1 MHSPNEPP
9 SVPTPQPV
17 IEPEHTP
24 PEHEQGK
31 SFLTPVSDILARVPR
46 DRAQGLFWLVVLATS
61 TLTGAIA
68 FQWLTGLPSTP
79 NCRKLFQ
86 ATLSDSGQLYCADQ
100 AARKGDEASLSSALK
115 LAGSINKNDPLFE
128 QSRQLADH
136 WSKSILVLAR
146 RKVEAGNLKKGIEL
160 AQRVPT
166 TSPVHAEAQAM
177 ISDWQGNWKQGEAI
191 FQKAKKAIQDQDW
204 GQATEQVRNLVQIG
218 SDYWQKRADTIVAE
232 IAIEQQAF
240 LKISEAQILV
250 DSGNVDNIAKA
261 IQAVSQIDPQRLA
274 RKRVTEKV
282 DEWSQKLIDI
292 AKAAQAN
299 GNYAEAM
306 KAAQKVPPNAKGAKD
321 ATAYLQIGR
330 AETLENKNSLWSSI
344 QAYAY
349 AAQIDS
355 TTPAYETSREK
366 RQKWEGQLQNWG
378 QLAVA
383 RWFADIDQV
392 SGYRTAIDQAKMI
405 EPNQPRRVEAQT
417 LIASWNKQIETF
429 SDHQFLARAK
439 QMAVDNTVA
448 SLQMAITEAG
458 KAISGGL
465 QNTAQVL
472 VAEWGNAVE
481 RVEDKPI
488 LDQARALAQKGDL
501 SGAIKIA
508 EKIGSDRALYG
519 EAKDEIYTWTG
530 RIQAVEDRPI
540 LNEADAL
547 ANEGRLSEAIARA
560 SDIGANRTMYGEA
573 QSRIADWA
581 ARRRQIEDAN
591 RPRPAQDTAPAEE
604 SSPPASAAQEQAA
617 PPPETSNPD
626 PVEQS
631 APPPEPS
638 ARESAPPPE
647 PSPAAG
653 SGDQGGS
660 NPNF

>member
-1 MHSPNEPP
+1 MQSPNEPP
-9 SVPTPQPV
+9 SVPTAQPV

-24 PEHEQGK
+24 EQGK
-31 SFLTPVSDILARVPR
+31 NFLKSASEVLARMPR

-115 LAGSINKNDPLFE
+115 LASSIDQNDPLFE

-146 RKVEAGNLKKGIEL
+146 QKVETGNLKKGIEL
-160 AQRVPT
+160 AQQVPT

-177 ISDWQGNWKQGEAI
+177 INDWQGNWHQGEAI
-191 FQKAKKAIQDQDW
+191 FQKAKKAIQDQNW
-204 GQATEQVRNLVQIG
+204 GQATEQVQNLVQIG

-232 IAIEQQAF
+232 IAVEQQAF
-240 LKISEAQILV
+240 LKISEAQTLV
-250 DSGNVDNIAKA
+250 DSGNVDSIAKA

-274 RKRVTEKV
+274 RKRVAEKV
-282 DEWSQKLIDI
+282 NEWSQKLIDI

-306 KAAQKVPPNAKGAKD
+306 KAAQKVPPDAKGAKD
-321 ATAYLQIGR
+321 AVAYLQIGR
-330 AETLENKNSLWSSI
+330 AETLEKKDSLWSSI

-349 AAQIDS
+349 SAQIDS
-355 TTPAYETSREK
+355 TTPAYEASREK
-366 RQKWEGQLQNWG
+366 RQKWEGQVQNWG
-378 QLAVA
+378 QLAIA
-383 RWFADIDQV
+383 RWFADIDQI
-392 SGYRTAIDQAKMI
+392 SGYRTAIEQAKMV

-417 LIASWNKQIETF
+417 LVASWNKQIETF
-429 SDHQFLARAK
+429 SDRQFLARAK

-448 SLQMAITEAG
+448 SLQMAIAEAG
-458 KAISGGL
+458 KALSGGL
-465 QNTAQVL
+465 QSTAQAL

-501 SGAIKIA
+501 SGAIQIA
-508 EKIGSDRALYG
+508 EKIGSNRALYG
-519 EAKDEIYTWTG
+519 DAKDEIYNWTG

-540 LNEADAL
+540 LNEAEAL

-560 SDIGANRTMYGEA
+560 SDISSNRTMYGEA

-581 ARRRQIEDAN
+581 AQRRQIEDAN
-591 RPRPAQDTAPAEE
+591 RPQSAPPEAAPTQE
-604 SSPPASAAQEQAA
+604 SPPPAAQEQAA
-617 PPPETSNPD
+617 PPPETPQSGPI
-626 PVEQS
+626 EQS
-631 APPPEPS
+631 APPPDS
-638 ARESAPPPE
+638 GRQESAPPPE

>member
-1 MHSPNEPP
+1 MSSSNEPP
-9 SVPTPQPV
+9 SGPTQPPV
-17 IEPEHTP
+17 IEPEAAP
-24 PEHEQGK
+24 LKQGK
-31 SFLTPVSDILARVPR
+31 NFLKPVSEALARLPR
-46 DRAQGLFWLVVLATS
+46 HQAQGLFWLAVLATS

-115 LAGSINKNDPLFE
+115 LASSINQNDPLFE

-160 AQRVPT
+160 AQQVPT

-177 ISDWQGNWKQGEAI
+177 IKDWQGNWKQGEAI

-250 DSGNVDNIAKA
+250 DSGSTENIAKA
-261 IQAVSQIDPQRLA
+261 IQSVSKIDPQRLA
-274 RKRVTEKV
+274 RKRVGEKI
-282 DEWSQKLIDI
+282 DEWSQKLIDV
-292 AKAAQAN
+292 AKSAQAN
-299 GNYAEAM
+299 GNYEEAM

-321 ATAYLQIGR
+321 AAAYLQIGR
-330 AETLENKNSLWSSI
+330 AATLENKDSLWSSI

-349 AAQIDS
+349 STQIDS
-355 TTPAYETSREK
+355 TTPAYEASREQ
-366 RQKWEGQLQNWG
+366 RQKWEGQVQNWG
-378 QLAVA
+378 QLEIA
-383 RWFADIDQV
+383 RWFADIDQI
-392 SGYRTAIDQAKMI
+392 SGYRTAIDQAKMVA
-405 EPNQPRRVEAQT
+405 PNQPRRVEAQT
-417 LIASWNKQIETF
+417 LIASWTKQIDTF

-439 QMAVDNTVA
+439 QMAVENTVA
-448 SLQMAITEAG
+448 SLQMAIAEAG
-458 KAISGGL
+458 KALSGGL
-465 QNTAQVL
+465 QNTAQAL
-472 VAEWGNAVE
+472 VAEWSNAVE

-488 LDQARALAQKGDL
+488 LDQARTLAQKGDL
-501 SGAIKIA
+501 TGAIQIA
-508 EKIGSDRALYG
+508 EKIDSSRALYR
-519 EAKDEIYTWTG
+519 EARDDIYTWTG

-540 LNEADAL
+540 LNEAEAL

-560 SDIGANRTMYGEA
+560 SDIGSNRTMYGEA
-573 QSRIADWA
+573 QSRIGDWA
-581 ARRRQIEDAN
+581 AQRRQIEDAN
-591 RPRPAQDTAPAEE
+591 RPQPAAQDAAPSPE
-604 SSPPASAAQEQAA
+604 SSDTSADQAA
-617 PPPETSNPD
+617 PPPETPESGTVDNSAPPPAD
-626 PVEQS
+626 AGSQDS
-631 APPPEPS
+631 APPPEP
-638 ARESAPPPE
+638 APAPE
-647 PSPAAG
+647 

>member
-1 MHSPNEPP
+1 MQAPNEPP
-9 SVPTPQPV
+9 SASTPPPV

-24 PEHEQGK
+24 PEQEK
-31 SFLTPVSDILARVPR
+31 NFLKPVSDVLSRMPR

-115 LAGSINKNDPLFE
+115 LANSIDRNDPLFE

-146 RKVEAGNLKKGIEL
+146 RKVEVGNLKKGIEL
-160 AQRVPT
+160 AQQVPA
-166 TSPVHAEAQAM
+166 TSPVHVEAQAM
-177 ISDWQGNWKQGEAI
+177 INDWQGNWKQGEAI

-240 LKISEAQILV
+240 LKISEAQTLV
-250 DSGNVDNIAKA
+250 DSGNADSIAKA
-261 IQAVSQIDPQRLA
+261 IQTVSQIDPQRLA
-274 RKRVTEKV
+274 RKRVAEKI

-292 AKAAQAN
+292 AKSAQAN

-321 ATAYLQIGR
+321 AAAYLQIGR
-330 AETLENKNSLWSSI
+330 AETLENKDSLWSSI

-349 AAQIDS
+349 SAQIDS
-355 TTPAYETSREK
+355 TTPAYEASREK
-366 RQKWEGQLQNWG
+366 RQKWEGQVQNWG
-378 QLAVA
+378 QLAIA

-392 SGYRTAIDQAKMI
+392 SGYRTAIEQAKMV

-417 LIASWNKQIETF
+417 LIASWSKQIETF
-429 SDHQFLARAK
+429 SDRQFLARAK
-439 QMAVDNTVA
+439 QMAVDNTVV
-448 SLQMAITEAG
+448 SLQMAIAEAG
-458 KAISGGL
+458 KALSGGL
-465 QNTAQVL
+465 QNTAQAL
-472 VAEWGNAVE
+472 VAEWSNAVE

-501 SGAIKIA
+501 SGAIRIA
-508 EKIGSDRALYG
+508 EKIGPDRALYG

-540 LNEADAL
+540 LNEAEAL

-560 SDIGANRTMYGEA
+560 SDIGSNRTMYGEA
-573 QSRIADWA
+573 QSRISDWA
-581 ARRRQIEDAN
+581 TQRRRIEDAN
-591 RPRPAQDTAPAEE
+591 RPQPAPQEAAPAQE
-604 SSPPASAAQEQAA
+604 SPAS
-617 PPPETSNPD
+617 
-626 PVEQS
+626 EQS
-631 APPPEPS
+631 APPPETPQS
-638 ARESAPPPE
+638 GSVDNSPPPPDSGGQESAPPPE

-653 SGDQGGS
+653 SSDQGGS

>member
-1 MHSPNEPP
+1 MQAPNEPP
-9 SVPTPQPV
+9 STPTPPPV
-17 IEPEHTP
+17 IEPEQTP
-24 PEHEQGK
+24 PGPEK
-31 SFLTPVSDILARVPR
+31 NFLKPVSDVLARLPR
-46 DRAQGLFWLVVLATS
+46 DRAQGFFWLIVLATS

-79 NCRKLFQ
+79 NCRKIFQ

-115 LAGSINKNDPLFE
+115 LAGSIDRNDPLFE

-160 AQRVPT
+160 AQQVPT

-177 ISDWQGNWKQGEAI
+177 INDWQGNWKQGEEI

-204 GQATEQVRNLVQIG
+204 GQATEQVRDLVQIG
-218 SDYWQKRADTIVAE
+218 SDYWQKRADSIVAE

-240 LKISEAQILV
+240 LKISEAQTLV
-250 DSGNVDNIAKA
+250 DSGNTDNIAKA
-261 IQAVSQIDPQRLA
+261 IQTVSQIDPQRLA
-274 RKRVTEKV
+274 RKRMAEKI

-292 AKAAQAN
+292 AKSAQAN
-299 GNYAEAM
+299 GNYEEAM

-321 ATAYLQIGR
+321 AAAYLQIGR
-330 AETLENKNSLWSSI
+330 AETLENKDSLWSSI

-349 AAQIDS
+349 SAQIDS

-366 RQKWEGQLQNWG
+366 RRKWEGQVQNWG
-378 QLAVA
+378 QLAIA
-383 RWFADIDQV
+383 HWFADIDQV
-392 SGYRTAIDQAKMI
+392 SGYRTAIDQAKMVA
-405 EPNQPRRVEAQT
+405 PNQPRRVEAQT
-417 LIASWNKQIETF
+417 LIASWSKQIETF
-429 SDHQFLARAK
+429 SDRQFLARAK

-448 SLQMAITEAG
+448 SLQMAIAEAG
-458 KAISGGL
+458 KALSGEL
-465 QNTAQVL
+465 QNTAQAL

-488 LDQARALAQKGDL
+488 LDQARTLAQKGDL
-501 SGAIKIA
+501 SGAIGIA
-508 EKIGSDRALYG
+508 EKIGSERALYG
-519 EAKDEIYTWTG
+519 EARDEIYTWTG

-540 LNEADAL
+540 LSEAEAL
-547 ANEGRLSEAIARA
+547 ANEGHLSEAIARA
-560 SDIGANRTMYGEA
+560 SDIGSNRAMYGEA
-573 QSRIADWA
+573 QSRIGDWVA
-581 ARRRQIEDAN
+581 QRRQIEDAN
-591 RPRPAQDTAPAEE
+591 RPQPAPQEAAPTQPE
-604 SSPPASAAQEQAA
+604 SPASGEQAA
-617 PPPETSNPD
+617 PPPETSQSGTVDN
-626 PVEQS
+626 S
-631 APPPEPS
+631 APPS
-638 ARESAPPPE
+638 DSSGQESAPPPE

>member
-1 MHSPNEPP
+1 MQPPNEPP

-17 IEPEHTP
+17 IEPEHKP
-24 PEHEQGK
+24 AQGK
-31 SFLTPVSDILARVPR
+31 VFITPISDVLARLPR
-46 DRAQGLFWLVVLATS
+46 ERAQGLFWLVVLATS

-100 AARKGDEASLSSALK
+100 AARNGDEASLSSALK
-115 LAGSINKNDPLFE
+115 LAGSIDKNDPLFE

-146 RKVEAGNLKKGIEL
+146 RKVEVGNLKKGIEL
-160 AQRVPT
+160 ARQVPA

-177 ISDWQGNWKQGEAI
+177 IGDWQGNWKQGEAI

-240 LKISEAQILV
+240 LKISEAQSLV

-274 RKRVTEKV
+274 RKRVAEKV

-299 GNYAEAM
+299 GNYGEAM
-306 KAAQKVPPNAKGAKD
+306 KAAQKVPPNAKVAKD
-321 ATAYLQIGR
+321 ATAYLQIGH
-330 AETLENKNSLWSSI
+330 AETLENKDALWSSI

-349 AAQIDS
+349 SAQIDS
-355 TTPAYETSREK
+355 ATPAYEASREK
-366 RQKWEGQLQNWG
+366 RQKWEGRLQNWG
-378 QLAVA
+378 QLAIA

-392 SGYRTAIDQAKMI
+392 SGYRTAIEQAKMI

-429 SDHQFLARAK
+429 ADHQFLARAK

-448 SLQMAITEAG
+448 SLQMAIAEAG
-458 KAISGGL
+458 KALSGGL
-465 QNTAQVL
+465 QNTAQAL

-488 LDQARALAQKGDL
+488 LDQARALAQRGDL

-508 EKIGSDRALYG
+508 EKIGSNRALYG
-519 EAKDEIYTWTG
+519 EAKDEIYSWTG

-540 LNEADAL
+540 LNEAEAL

-560 SDIGANRTMYGEA
+560 SDIGSSRTMYGEA

-581 ARRRQIEDAN
+581 TQRRQIEDAN
-591 RPRPAQDTAPAEE
+591 RPQSTPQETAPTQD
-604 SSPPASAAQEQAA
+604 SSPAAQQEQAA
-617 PPPETSNPD
+617 PPPETSNSA

-631 APPPEPS
+631 APPPD
-638 ARESAPPPE
+638 AGAQESAPPPE
-647 PSPAAG
+647 PSPAPGA
-653 SGDQGGS
+653 GDQGGS